1 MNMLI
6 GYASAHQNPF
16 NIAVHMIG
24 IPTIMLGVFIV
35 LSWVS
40 ADVAGY
46 TLNLAHVVTLVLFVF
61 YWTLEKLFSIVFL
74 LYAAPIAY
82 FATIIGAEP
91 VATSGTVA
99 AAAFFGGYAAQFIG
113 HAVEKSAPVVLT
125 HPLQAN
131 LAAPFFIVV
140 DIFKI
145 VGLRETLFD
154 EVQQRIDASQRKQ
167 AA

>member
-61 YWTLEKLFSIVFL
+61 YWTLEKLFSVVFL
-74 LYAAPIAY
+74 LYAAAIAY
-82 FATIIGAEP
+82 FATIIGTEP

-154 EVQQRIDASQRKQ
+154 EVQQRIDAARPEQ